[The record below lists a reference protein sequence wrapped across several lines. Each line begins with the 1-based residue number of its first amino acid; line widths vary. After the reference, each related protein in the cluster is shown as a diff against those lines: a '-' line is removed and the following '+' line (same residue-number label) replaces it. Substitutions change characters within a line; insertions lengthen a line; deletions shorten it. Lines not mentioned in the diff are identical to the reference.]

1 MQQET
6 PAITPEPSVEPA
18 ASVPPVEPVVQSESV
33 SPADV
38 PTPSPLPELAAP
50 EPSTPPLVP
59 VTSSSPAPAASLA
72 GTESGVRG
80 LLSRARER
88 IQFRKRAKLE
98 KIAARARAEGSITND
113 GVQKLLRV
121 SDATATRY
129 LSELVRAGRLKRVGA
144 ASHARY
150 EPVS

>member
-1 MQQET
+1 M
-6 PAITPEPSVEPA
+6 
-18 ASVPPVEPVVQSESV
+18 
-33 SPADV
+33 
-38 PTPSPLPELAAP
+38 
-50 EPSTPPLVP
+50 
-59 VTSSSPAPAASLA
+59 
-72 GTESGVRG
+72 RG